1 MFTKKWG
8 KLLSIYS
15 IIVLFCCN
23 YLHQLPTPFPFAV
36 AATKWTTFLPL
47 TFKLFCV
54 KTKSNCLS
62 RVLQVIALGAPNWWF
77 CVWNLLHPNNIINP
91 LKFTSDF
98 LRRLKSHFQVVFVG
112 NSFSLNTNIFQ
123 ASLLQN
129 SRNYSL
135 PGNRC
140 KVHVFDITLCI
151 AYLSLSTSTMISSLM
166 FLNNSFLHLIVPENN
181 TSNRTIC

>member
-15 IIVLFCCN
+15 TIVLFCCN

-36 AATKWTTFLPL
+36 AVTKWTTFLPL
-47 TFKLFCV
+47 TSKLFCV

-77 CVWNLLHPNNIINP
+77 CVWNLLHPNNMINP
-91 LKFTSDF
+91 LLKVCLKFTAGF

-112 NSFSLNTNIFQ
+112 NLFSLNTNIFQ

-135 PGNRC
+135 PGNRW
-140 KVHVFDITLCI
+140 
-151 AYLSLSTSTMISSLM
+151 
-166 FLNNSFLHLIVPENN
+166 
-181 TSNRTIC
+181 